1 MKTIKN
7 LKAEEIRKSI
17 LQLAI
22 QGKLVKQDPNDEPAS
37 ELVKRIYA
45 EKQRLIKEGKI
56 KKDKNESFIFKG
68 DDNCY
73 YEKIGNSAPV
83 KLEDLPFDI
92 PDNWAWIRL
101 KSLANIFN
109 GNSINEEEKRKKY
122 MGVEGRDFIATKDVG
137 FDRTIAYNN
146 GVNIPYDSAF
156 KIAPA
161 GKVLMCIEG
170 GSAGRKIAIT
180 DKDVCFGNKLA
191 CFDTV
196 IISDLY
202 LFHILQSNEFLSIF
216 KSSLSGIIGG
226 VSINTLKDFIIPL
239 PPIEEELRIVEKIN
253 SFEPLIAQYST
264 AENRLSVLEEE
275 FPDKLKKSILQY
287 AIEGKLVKQD
297 PNDEPASVL
306 LERIKAEKEKL
317 IKEGKI
323 KRDKNESYIYQGDDK
338 NYYEEV
344 GKNGSLINMP
354 FFVPSSWNWI
364 KTRGIL
370 KNIQY
375 GFNGSGLPEGK
386 IKMLRITDIQNN
398 SVNWETLPYCSISED
413 AVSDYQISTN
423 DIFIARTGGTIGKS
437 FQLKE
442 DKPNTVF
449 AGYLIRF
456 QFIDEK
462 LSNYVSMFLNSPLYW
477 NQVADKQ
484 AGTGQP
490 NINGVSL
497 GNLLIPIPPIN
508 EQVRIESKINKIFEI
523 ISC

>member
-1 MKTIKN
+1 
-7 LKAEEIRKSI
+7 
-17 LQLAI
+17 
-22 QGKLVKQDPNDEPAS
+22 
-37 ELVKRIYA
+37 
-45 EKQRLIKEGKI
+45 
-56 KKDKNESFIFKG
+56 
-68 DDNCY
+68 
-73 YEKIGNSAPV
+73 
-83 KLEDLPFDI
+83 
-92 PDNWAWIRL
+92 
-101 KSLANIFN
+101 
-109 GNSINEEEKRKKY
+109 

-323 KRDKNESYIYQGDDK
+323 KRDKNESYIYQGDEK
-338 NYYEEV
+338 NYYENLPSGWAKTV
-344 GKNGSLINMP
+344 VRNIISLTSGTDLTPDEYSSDNIG
-354 FFVPSSWNWI
+354 VPYLTGASN
-364 KTRGIL
+364 
-370 KNIQY
+370 
-375 GFNGSGLPEGK
+375 
-386 IKMLRITDIQNN
+386 
-398 SVNWETLPYCSISED
+398 ISED
-413 AVSDYQISTN
+413 DSIIINRYTN
-423 DIFIARTGGTIGKS
+423 ARYVNSYKDEILLTCKGTIGKIAINDIGDIHVARQFMSIRS
-437 FQLKE
+437 FILNDYMVIYLK
-442 DKPNTVF
+442 TIV
-449 AGYLIRF
+449 AY
-456 QFIDEK
+456 
-462 LSNYVSMFLNSPLYW
+462 LNSEAKSMIPGIDR
-477 NQVADKQ
+477 NQILTKEIMLPPIQEQNRIAYK
-484 AGTGQP
+484 
-490 NINGVSL
+490 VS
-497 GNLLIPIPPIN
+497 NLLS
-508 EQVRIESKINKIFEI
+508 Q
-523 ISC
+523 ISY

>member
-338 NYYEEV
+338 NYYEKIGSNIQKVNEPFGIPNYWKWV
-344 GKNGSLINMP
+344 QIKEIFIHSAGKALNSSNTEGKKYPYITTSNVYWNSFVLENLKTMYYKDSEIEKCSATKGDLLVLEGGDIGRAAIWNYDYDIRIQNHIHRLRPLNGVNVEFYYLV
-354 FFVPSSWNWI
+354 FFLYKNSNSI
-364 KTRGIL
+364 EGRGIGLQGLSANRL
-370 KNIQY
+370 K
-375 GFNGSGLPEGK
+375 SLVVPLPTYHE
-386 IKMLRITDIQNN
+386 
-398 SVNWETLPYCSISED
+398 
-413 AVSDYQISTN
+413 
-423 DIFIARTGGTIGKS
+423 
-437 FQLKE
+437 QLIIVE
-442 DKPNTVF
+442 
-449 AGYLIRF
+449 A
-456 QFIDEK
+456 
-462 LSNYVSMFLNSPLYW
+462 
-477 NQVADKQ
+477 
-484 AGTGQP
+484 
-490 NINGVSL
+490 
-497 GNLLIPIPPIN
+497 
-508 EQVRIESKINKIFEI
+508 INKIFDLI
-523 ISC
+523 

>member
-338 NYYEEV
+338 NYYENLPESYV
-344 GKNGSLINMP
+344 VTYL
-354 FFVPSSWNWI
+354 SSAGNWRSGATPQRGNSDYYGGNIPWI
-364 KTRGIL
+364 KTGELNNATIYDSVEKVTKVAL
-370 KNIQY
+370 SKC
-375 GFNGSGLPEGK
+375 SLP
-386 IKMLRITDIQNN
+386 I
-398 SVNWETLPYCSISED
+398 
-413 AVSDYQISTN
+413 N
-423 DIFIARTGGTIGKS
+423 DIGNVLIAMYGATIGKLAIAGIPLTTN
-437 FQLKE
+437 QACCGC
-442 DKPNTVF
+442 KPFSGIDNK
-449 AGYLIRF
+449 YLFYYLMANKQR
-456 QFIDEK
+456 FIDSAEGG
-462 LSNYVSMFLNSPLYW
+462 
-477 NQVADKQ
+477 A
-484 AGTGQP
+484 QP
-490 NINGVSL
+490 NISREKIIAYPFIL
-497 GNLLIPIPPIN
+497 PPYN
-508 EQVRIESKINKIFEI
+508 EQIRISRKLDFILNQ

>member
-1 MKTIKN
+1 M
-7 LKAEEIRKSI
+7 
-17 LQLAI
+17 
-22 QGKLVKQDPNDEPAS
+22 
-37 ELVKRIYA
+37 
-45 EKQRLIKEGKI
+45 
-56 KKDKNESFIFKG
+56 
-68 DDNCY
+68 
-73 YEKIGNSAPV
+73 
-83 KLEDLPFDI
+83 PFDI
-92 PDNWAWIRL
+92 PDNWTWVRL
-101 KSLANIFN
+101 KNLVTIQTGKKDANFGSIDGAYDFFTCALTPIKCKTYSYDGEYILLPGNGANVGQSVHYFGKFEAYQRTYLINKIYDQFSFYYLKLVLDCSWKKWNDDKLFGSAIPYIKLPNLEEFLVPLAPLSEEIRIHNKMLDIYPLLK
-109 GNSINEEEKRKKY
+109 SYEMVEEK
-122 MGVEGRDFIATKDVG
+122 
-137 FDRTIAYNN
+137 
-146 GVNIPYDSAF
+146 
-156 KIAPA
+156 
-161 GKVLMCIEG
+161 
-170 GSAGRKIAIT
+170 
-180 DKDVCFGNKLA
+180 
-191 CFDTV
+191 
-196 IISDLY
+196 
-202 LFHILQSNEFLSIF
+202 LS
-216 KSSLSGIIGG
+216 
-226 VSINTLKDFIIPL
+226 TL
-239 PPIEEELRIVEKIN
+239 E
-253 SFEPLIAQYST
+253 S
-264 AENRLSVLEEE
+264 E
-275 FPDKLKKSILQY
+275 FPEKLKKSILQY

-306 LERIKAEKEKL
+306 LERIKAEKERL

-338 NYYEEV
+338 NYYEKI
-344 GKNGSLINMP
+344 GKNVSLINMP

-386 IKMLRITDIQNN
+386 VKMLRITDIQNN

-442 DKPNTVF
+442 DKQNTVF

>member
-101 KSLANIFN
+101 ESLANIFN

-338 NYYEEV
+338 NYYENLPESYV
-344 GKNGSLINMP
+344 VTYL
-354 FFVPSSWNWI
+354 SSAGNWRSGATPQRGNSDYYGGNIPWI
-364 KTRGIL
+364 KTGELNNATIYDSVEKVTKVAL
-370 KNIQY
+370 SKC
-375 GFNGSGLPEGK
+375 SLP
-386 IKMLRITDIQNN
+386 I
-398 SVNWETLPYCSISED
+398 
-413 AVSDYQISTN
+413 N
-423 DIFIARTGGTIGKS
+423 DIGNVLIAMYGATIGKLAIAGIPLTTN
-437 FQLKE
+437 QACCGC
-442 DKPNTVF
+442 KPFSGIDNK
-449 AGYLIRF
+449 YLFYYLMANKQR
-456 QFIDEK
+456 FIDSAEGG
-462 LSNYVSMFLNSPLYW
+462 
-477 NQVADKQ
+477 A
-484 AGTGQP
+484 QP
-490 NINGVSL
+490 NISREKIIAYPFIL
-497 GNLLIPIPPIN
+497 PPYN
-508 EQVRIESKINKIFEI
+508 EQIRISRKLDFILNQ
-523 ISC
+523 ISCC